1 MQVDLTDFQNVKVIA
16 TIDQTFYRNVGAI
29 ILYEEDSHTLSV
41 RKLTRKTVDHF
52 IPTDELEHFTFASH
66 ADAIKFTH
74 KLTHKLTRMSALD
87 YLLVAHK
94 ERPIQS

>member
-74 KLTHKLTRMSALD
+74 KLTRMSALD